1 VFGVT
6 RADVEKVKI
15 FHELP
20 GFESLT
26 TSEFLLIAGY
36 LDDIGNFYGLAT
48 FVFPLCLLEC

>member
-48 FVFPLCLLEC
+48 FVFLLCLLEC